1 MIPGVVHMVSPH
13 VAIIVLNYNG
23 WKDTE
28 ACLKS
33 VLSSGYD
40 RFSLIVVDNNSQ
52 NDEAAVIDRWLH
64 RILTVREEVPGAG
77 SDEYRGVGY
86 ADAGSRSSDRL
97 QPGEPRAF
105 LLASRENYGFT
116 RGNNLAIEFAFDR
129 LDPDY
134 VLLLNND
141 VVLEPDTL
149 SRLVDF
155 AETGRDVGSVQPR
168 LLRKGAEGIID
179 SLGEAVYANGR
190 ARDIG
195 QGERDRGA
203 FGDVEVFGACAAAAL
218 YRSTALKHA
227 GLFDERFF
235 IMLEDV
241 DIAWRLRL
249 CGYSSY
255 CVSAAVAYHKRG
267 ITGTRSIWKGIDL
280 PRSYN
285 KNKNHLFL
293 VLKYYPAGAILRN
306 LHLNLFRF
314 FAALL
319 SGVVL
324 GGNYPAVLH
333 SVVKERR
340 LTRQKYPNIGDVQAR
355 WLLRGGED

>member
-1 MIPGVVHMVSPH
+1 MIPGVVSMASPH
-13 VAIIVLNYNG
+13 VAIIILNYNG

-28 ACLKS
+28 ACLES
-33 VLSSGYD
+33 VLSSAYD

-52 NDEAAVIDRWLH
+52 HDEAATIDRWLC
-64 RILTVREEVPGAG
+64 RVLAVREEVSGAG
-77 SDEYRGVGY
+77 SGEYQAVGY
-86 ADAGSRSSDRL
+86 SGTGNGSSGRF

-105 LLASRENYGFT
+105 LLACRENYGFT

-134 VLLLNND
+134 VMLLNND
-141 VVLEPDTL
+141 VVMEPDTL
-149 SRLVDF
+149 PRLVDF
-155 AETGRDVGSVQPR
+155 AETGRDAGSMQPR
-168 LLRKGAEGIID
+168 LLRKGAGGTID
-179 SLGEAVYANGR
+179 SLGVAVYANGR
-190 ARDIG
+190 AKDIG
-195 QGERDRGA
+195 QGDRDRGA

-227 GLFDERFF
+227 GLLDERFF

-267 ITGTRSIWKGIDL
+267 ITGTRSIWGGIDL
-280 PRSYN
+280 PRTYN

-293 VLKYYPAGAILRN
+293 VLKYYPAGAIFRY

-324 GGNYPAVLH
+324 GGDFPSQLRG
-333 SVVKERR
+333 VVKERR
-340 LTRQKYPNIGDVQAR
+340 LTRQKNPNIGDVQER
-355 WLLRGGED
+355 WLLRG

>member
-1 MIPGVVHMVSPH
+1 MISGVVSMAVPY
-13 VAIIVLNYNG
+13 VTIIILNYNG
-23 WKDTE
+23 WEDTR
-28 ACLKS
+28 ACLES

-40 RFSLIVVDNNSQ
+40 RLSLIVVDNNSQ
-52 NDEAAVIDRWLH
+52 KDEAAVIGQWLCG
-64 RILTVREEVPGAG
+64 IFDVREEISGAG
-77 SDEYRGVGY
+77 SGEYRAVGY
-86 ADAGSRSSDRL
+86 SGTGSRSSDRPH
-97 QPGEPRAF
+97 PGEPRAF
-105 LLASRENYGFT
+105 LLANGENYGFT

-134 VLLLNND
+134 VMLLNND
-141 VVLEPDTL
+141 VVMEPDTL

-155 AETGRDVGSVQPR
+155 AETRRDAGSVQPR
-168 LLRKGAEGIID
+168 LLRKEAGGIID
-179 SLGEAVYANGR
+179 SLGEAVFVNGR
-190 ARDIG
+190 AKDIG
-195 QGERDRGA
+195 QGDRDRGA

-218 YRSTALKHA
+218 YRSSALEHA
-227 GLFDERFF
+227 GLLDERFF

-293 VLKYYPAGAILRN
+293 VLKYYPSGSIFRY

-319 SGVVL
+319 TGVVL
-324 GGNYPAVLH
+324 GRNYPAMLRG
-333 SVVKERR
+333 VVKERR
-340 LTRQKYPNIGDVQAR
+340 LTKQKYPNIGDVQER
-355 WLLRGGED
+355 WLLRG